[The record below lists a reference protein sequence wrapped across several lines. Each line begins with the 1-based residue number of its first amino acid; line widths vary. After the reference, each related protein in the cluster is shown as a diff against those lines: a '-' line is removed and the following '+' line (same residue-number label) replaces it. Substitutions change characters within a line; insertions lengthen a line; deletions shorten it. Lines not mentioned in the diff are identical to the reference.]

1 MDERWEQME
10 GSKLEWMLCTVFIK
24 EEPISNVW
32 NLKVDGLDSNGR
44 FTETNQEKKKL
55 PGAEVEQL

>member
-1 MDERWEQME
+1 MC
-10 GSKLEWMLCTVFIK
+10 KVFTK

-32 NLKVDGLDSNGR
+32 KLKVDGLDSNGR

>member
-1 MDERWEQME
+1 
-10 GSKLEWMLCTVFIK
+10 MLRTVFAK

-32 NLKVDGLDSNGR
+32 KLKVDALDSNGR

-55 PGAEVEQL
+55 PGAKVEQL

>member
-1 MDERWEQME
+1 
-10 GSKLEWMLCTVFIK
+10 MLCTVFAK
-24 EEPISNVW
+24 EIPISNVW

-55 PGAEVEQL
+55 PGAKVDNFNEAKFCLKEQGVAA

>member
-1 MDERWEQME
+1 
-10 GSKLEWMLCTVFIK
+10 MLCTVFAK
-24 EEPISNVW
+24 EIPISNVW

-55 PGAEVEQL
+55 PGAKVEQL